1 MVVGLGFLIYYCA
14 SDTDRVGK
22 LLNSRPLVA
31 LGNWSYSI
39 YLWHAPGHYAVMAAF
54 AAIGYPVT
62 QLGLTSSRVL
72 LLTTTLAVVT
82 LSAFSYR
89 YLETPSRR
97 FLVSVYSLPD
107 KNRLGRRKWSLRRKQ
122 AATGLGAGNRSVF
135 GTRQTSHPVRRHRTC
150 SD

>member
-1 MVVGLGFLIYYCA
+1 MAILSVVLAGLAKITHLDFFMVVGFGFLIYYCA
-14 SDTDRVGK
+14 SETDRVGK

-82 LSAFSYR
+82 LSAFHYR

-97 FLVSVYSLPD
+97 FLVSCRFFTAPSTIQ
-107 KNRLGRRKWSLRRKQ
+107 G
-122 AATGLGAGNRSVF
+122 
-135 GTRQTSHPVRRHRTC
+135 
-150 SD
+150 